1 MKMKVN
7 LSNIRFRPQR
17 GLTTREFI
25 MLAILVVALEGYFLI
40 NNLLAPA
47 YDDYVYALR
56 DLEERQQALE
66 DIKRDYVRMGEIEE
80 EIKEAEGKLAV
91 IQAQL
96 PPYVSQEEAI
106 FCLKYF
112 ADMSGLTIK
121 AISFNEYEKLPLSV
135 GLDVSPEEKGVA
147 FTAPVPVIVEQQLS
161 INFIGDYRQ
170 LYSFLYNV
178 ETNSRKAFLKSITL
192 QKNNDGT
199 LTGVMALVF
208 PSYWDEYVG
217 RKPFV
222 MTPESESGKESLFDE
237 YTGFAASGQARTE
250 VLKPAPR
257 PDFYITLNSYLNNS
271 AKVFMMN
278 YYNAGSEAIDD
289 RNETVTAQLTLE
301 GAEGKYTYSY
311 KLGSYNITGDVPTE
325 IKDGKIRMEVL
336 VQPRR
341 SDEDRVGLVLDID
354 NNTGVPFEI
363 TVKGDDPS
371 NPRFMTGRTTGNV
384 ILARSN

>member
-25 MLAILVVALEGYFLI
+25 MLAILMVCLEGYFLI
-40 NNLLAPA
+40 NYLLAPA
-47 YDDYVYALR
+47 YDNYIYAVR
-56 DLEERQQALE
+56 DLEERRQALD
-66 DIKRDYVRMGEIEE
+66 DIKRDYARMSEIEE

-106 FCLKYF
+106 FCLKDF
-112 ADMSGLTIK
+112 SDRSGLSIK
-121 AISFNEYEKLPLSV
+121 SISFVNAGELPLSV
-135 GLDVSPEEKGVA
+135 VSGGSPEEKGAA
-147 FTAPVPVIVEQQLS
+147 FTSPVPVVVEQQVS
-161 INFIGDYRQ
+161 INFMGDYRK
-170 LYSFLYNV
+170 LYDFLYNV
-178 ETNSRKAFLKSITL
+178 ETNTRKAFLKSITL
-192 QKNNDGT
+192 QKNDDGT
-199 LTGVMALVF
+199 LNGVMTLAF

-222 MTPESESGKESLFDE
+222 MTPESESGKASLFDE
-237 YTGFAASGQARTE
+237 YTGYSTSGQARSE
-250 VLKPAPR
+250 ALKPAPR

-311 KLGSYNITGDVPTE
+311 KLGSYNITGDTPTE
-325 IKDGKIRMEVL
+325 IKEGKIRMEVL

-341 SDEDRVGLVLDID
+341 SDEDRVGMVLDIT

-384 ILARSN
+384 IVVRSN